1 MHMMMR
7 SKGARAAV
15 LAIWMASAPVAAQA
29 ASPASEFGIG
39 TATVMANLLYGPTK
53 LLYAIG
59 GGLVASIAYAFSGGD
74 VAVARPIVD
83 ASLRGDYF
91 VSTGHL
97 RGERDLEFIGRRPDL
112 ERMDARD
119 VAAPA
124 TDWDS
129 GGSELSGDPGF

>member
-1 MHMMMR
+1 MHEMMR

-15 LAIWMASAPVAAQA
+15 LALFMATAPMAAQA
-29 ASPASEFGIG
+29 ESPAAEFGIG
-39 TATVMANLLYGPTK
+39 TATVVANLFYGPTK

-59 GGLVASIAYAFSGGD
+59 GGLVASIAYVFSGGD

-91 VSTGHL
+91 VSTSHL
-97 RGERDLEFIGRRPDL
+97 RGQSDLEFVGRRPDL
-112 ERMDARD
+112 ERVNAKD

-124 TDWDS
+124 DDWDS
-129 GGSELSGDPGF
+129 GGSGLSQDPGF